1 MFAALLVLLL
11 QSTSVKGTLEV
22 PPGGTPPPTARVVLL
37 PLQYAR
43 QFNADA
49 QIRIDNYWE
58 SFKGAGLARR
68 NKELFIQY
76 MPIIYESVLETVVAE
91 MRRDSKV
98 NFASL
103 VKTAPQGHFEF
114 TNVPPGEYKLVATAA
129 IRGEDFVWTETIQVE
144 STGLVVQMKTRV
156 P

>member
-1 MFAALLVLLL
+1 M
-11 QSTSVKGTLEV
+11 
-22 PPGGTPPPTARVVLL
+22 
-37 PLQYAR
+37 
-43 QFNADA
+43 
-49 QIRIDNYWE
+49 
-58 SFKGAGLARR
+58 ARR

-91 MRRDSKV
+91 MRRDGKLNMS
-98 NFASL
+98 NL